1 MSKVYVVTNQH
12 GHFINKHR
20 EWVDGRDPKLLFRSK
35 HKDEAINLVFE
46 LSSKDISL
54 RAEAI
59 ATELDDRDQPSV
71 EVTSFIPTA
80 KELEAE
86 NAANET
92 DESGDNEPGGEQA
105 ELDVTT
111 ETEESGLPDTD
122 DEAAEPSREALAA
135 H

>member
-1 MSKVYVVTNQH
+1 MSKVYIVTNQH

-59 ATELDDRDQPSV
+59 EAELDDRDQPTV

-86 NAANET
+86 NA
-92 DESGDNEPGGEQA
+92 GNEPGGDAQGTEEGEQA
-105 ELDVTT
+105 ELDEDCADT
-111 ETEESGLPDTD
+111 EPEDPSSESGEL
-122 DEAAEPSREALAA
+122 AGEALAT